1 MNREEFNSQFSR
13 ENLTRAIF
21 LFCGKN
27 FDRKD
32 YKVKNKL
39 LEINKVITNLKMKTM
54 YLYQYYDLRY

>member
-13 ENLTRAIF
+13 KNLTRAIF
-21 LFCGKN
+21 LFWGKN

-39 LEINKVITNLKMKTM
+39 LEINKVIIS
-54 YLYQYYDLRY
+54 